1 MAEGEEVEEKVT
13 LTVRLIRSFEYR
25 NIKVSLA
32 VFTVVLNPSTFDT
45 HDFLEYWALGLGA
58 RVTCIDVVTMAPIHD
73 CIHVATYTSCVR
85 PYPSSLILAPHSSA
99 WISLFNN
106 AL

>member
-1 MAEGEEVEEKVT
+1 MAEGEEVEERVT

-45 HDFLEYWALGLGA
+45 HNFLEYWALGLGA

-73 CIHVATYTSCVR
+73 CIHVATYVYDHTLA
-85 PYPSSLILAPHSSA
+85 PSLLPPPHSSA
-99 WISLFNN
+99 WIPPFNN